1 MNPADDPDTPFLRE
15 LVKTSRQRGQHVKW
29 VDRDG
34 TERLTALTST
44 EAARLQG
51 IARARRISPAE
62 VLRQTA
68 HLPKPD

>member
-1 MNPADDPDTPFLRE
+1 
-15 LVKTSRQRGQHVKW
+15 VKW

-51 IARARRISPAE
+51 IARTRRVSPAE